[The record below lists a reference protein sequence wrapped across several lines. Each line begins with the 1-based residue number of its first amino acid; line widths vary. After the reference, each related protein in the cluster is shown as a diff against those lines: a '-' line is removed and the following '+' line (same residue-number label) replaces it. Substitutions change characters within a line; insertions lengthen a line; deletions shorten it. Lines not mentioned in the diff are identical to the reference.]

1 MSDDNKE
8 AQEMSD
14 EMFQMV
20 RRRYGQNLTKE
31 ELEQV
36 QKGIEGIVSAAEAMK
51 AVELKNS
58 DEPHSLFVPY
68 RKEG

>member
-1 MSDDNKE
+1 MSDDNRE

-36 QKGIEGIVSAAEAMK
+36 QKGVEGVISAAEAMK
-51 AVELKNS
+51 TVDLKNS

>member
-1 MSDDNKE
+1 MSDDNRE

-36 QKGIEGIVSAAEAMK
+36 QKGVEGIVSAAEAMQ
-51 AVELKNS
+51 AVDLKNG
-58 DEPHSLFVPY
+58 DEPHSVFVPY

>member
-1 MSDDNKE
+1 MSDDYKE

-14 EMFQMV
+14 EMFRIV
-20 RRRYGQNLTKE
+20 RRRYGQNLTQE

-36 QKGIEGIVSAAEAMK
+36 QKGVEGVISAADAMK
-51 AVELKNS
+51 AVELKNG